1 MERAQVPDAAAFRAF
16 RQRCQDG
23 SWQRDRGG
31 LAVSLQLPPPGCA
44 VHQLKCRIDVPDVP
58 AETMYDVLHDSEYR
72 RQWDS
77 NVIDTHDIAQ
87 VAANADVGYY
97 AWRCPKPLKNRD
109 VVMLRAWQVEDGYHT
124 IINFSIKHPKYP
136 PRKDLVRAVCLLTG
150 YLVHS
155 TGPNSCSLTYLAQ
168 VDPKGNWCCWT
179 CGVVMQI
186 LVTVEIWLIS
196 QECVYVTWPYPVPDP
211 LVKSNATAC
220 YQGCWMLGRNK
231 AIFWCNNFTFSPP
244 NLLGSLPKWV
254 VNKAS
259 QYLVPQMLKKL
270 HKACVQY
277 PAWKQQHNLN
287 MKPWL
292 YPEQNKLPVLALS
305 ELALQSA
312 ASLENIDESS
322 LAEEKDESSEHG
334 GLEN

>member
-1 MERAQVPDAAAFRAF
+1 MEWAQVPDAAAFRAF

-23 SWQRDRGG
+23 GWQRDRGG
-31 LAVSLQLPPPGCA
+31 LAVSLQLPSPGCA
-44 VHQLKCRIDVPDVP
+44 VHQLKCRIDIPDVP
-58 AETMYDVLHDSEYR
+58 AETVYDVLHDSEYR
-72 RQWDS
+72 WEWDT

-87 VAANADVGYY
+87 VAINADVGYY

-109 VVMLRAWQVEDGYHT
+109 VVTLRAWQVEDGYHT
-124 IINFSIKHPKYP
+124 IINFSVKHPKYP
-136 PRKDLVRAVCLLTG
+136 PRKDLVRAVSFLTG

-168 VDPKGNWCCWT
+168 VDPK
-179 CGVVMQI
+179 
-186 LVTVEIWLIS
+186 
-196 QECVYVTWPYPVPDP
+196 
-211 LVKSNATAC
+211 
-220 YQGCWMLGRNK
+220 
-231 AIFWCNNFTFSPP
+231 
-244 NLLGSLPKWV
+244 GSLPKWV

-277 PAWKQQHNLN
+277 PAWKQQHDVN

-292 YPEQNKLPVLALS
+292 HPEQNRLPVLALS
-305 ELALQSA
+305 ELALQRA

-322 LAEEKDESSEHG
+322 LAEEKDESSG
-334 GLEN
+334 

>member
-44 VHQLKCRIDVPDVP
+44 VHQLKCRIDAPDVP

-72 RQWDS
+72 REWDS

-87 VAANADVGYY
+87 VAVNADVGYY

-124 IINFSIKHPKYP
+124 IINFSVKHPKYP

-168 VDPKGNWCCWT
+168 VDPKG
-179 CGVVMQI
+179 
-186 LVTVEIWLIS
+186 
-196 QECVYVTWPYPVPDP
+196 
-211 LVKSNATAC
+211 
-220 YQGCWMLGRNK
+220 
-231 AIFWCNNFTFSPP
+231 
-244 NLLGSLPKWV
+244 SLPKWV

-277 PAWKQQHNLN
+277 PAWKQQHNVN
-287 MKPWL
+287 TKPWL

-305 ELALQSA
+305 ELALQRA

-322 LAEEKDESSEHG
+322 LAEEKDESSDHG